1 MKKVALLSL
10 IALWLIA
17 RENPFFLPREQVAP
31 IPAPKEQPIEAKQTK
46 TPAPAPTQITKNQKS
61 EANATAAADAV
72 QTPAKP
78 ETNTSKSAVLDS
90 DTPIAYQKDI
100 KLPFLTVRFAKDA
113 FLVST
118 KDPIKRKFML
128 DSPKK
133 FVIDYAAK
141 RNFGY
146 KKFPVEVGKFSKL
159 EMASHPGYYRIAVSL
174 QGCEKFDFRQL
185 EEGFV
190 FRCR

>member
-10 IALWLIA
+10 VALWLVA

-31 IPAPKEQPIEAKQTK
+31 IPAPKEQPIQAKQTK
-46 TPAPAPTQITKNQKS
+46 LPTAAPKQPAKSPKN
-61 EANATAAADAV
+61 EANASAEAATQA
-72 QTPAKP
+72 PALQ
-78 ETNTSKSAVLDS
+78 ERNATKSAVLENNTS
-90 DTPIAYQKDI
+90 IVYQKDI
-100 KLPFLTVRFAKDA
+100 TLPFVKVRFAEDA

-141 RNFGY
+141 RSFGY
-146 KKFPVEVGKFSKL
+146 KKFPVEVGRFGKL
-159 EMASHPGYYRIAVSL
+159 EMASHPGYYRIAISL
-174 QGCEKFDFRQL
+174 RGCEKFDFRKL
-185 EEGFV
+185 DEGFL